1 MHILIYFI
9 KSEGIIIF
17 ELIYIKMRYSKEY
30 LQRCGP
36 VIVPQAG
43 QRFFSGQDVHLR
55 PFPCPRHTL
64 TRPVQQSGQSSR
76 YSSWSEKLLPRSL
89 LFVLAFAGDKLKRV
103 AEYSKAWHS
112 FIWAVIYKL
121 MAQPVA
127 TLATQYLV
135 GSESLH
141 HLGDAVL
148 PDGFSESWPGRR
160 VCELGPTGE
169 QWVVTL
175 GAHIH
180 AWFEMILVD
189 LAAQKLTERHAV
201 TSAQIS

>member
-1 MHILIYFI
+1 
-9 KSEGIIIF
+9 
-17 ELIYIKMRYSKEY
+17 
-30 LQRCGP
+30 
-36 VIVPQAG
+36 
-43 QRFFSGQDVHLR
+43 
-55 PFPCPRHTL
+55 
-64 TRPVQQSGQSSR
+64 
-76 YSSWSEKLLPRSL
+76 
-89 LFVLAFAGDKLKRV
+89 
-103 AEYSKAWHS
+103 
-112 FIWAVIYKL
+112 

-148 PDGFSESWPGRR
+148 PDGFSECWPGRR